1 MNKRFAE
8 QRAIVIGAG
17 IGGLAAAAALANHFG
32 QVVVLER
39 DELPADARPRPGAAQ
54 TRHLHVLL
62 SGGAAALAELFP
74 GFLTQLV
81 AVGAQ
86 RADVGAD
93 AHFELAGAPKLPR
106 RELNIYTWQ
115 LSRPLLEAVL
125 REQLRKRENV
135 QLRELSRVI
144 GIVADENNRAAGV
157 RFESREGKHDELN
170 STLVIDA
177 SGRGVPTL
185 DFLKATGRPT
195 PAETAVSADL
205 TYGTTVYSFP
215 AGAEPDFKQAWV
227 HGEAPEHGRAG
238 FLVKREN
245 GLWDAVLAGRLGDV
259 PPTEDNAYLAF
270 ADSLPSE
277 AIGTALRRGRR
288 EAPIV
293 RFGYAQSRWRHFAD
307 VAGFPAGLLPLGDAV
322 CSTNP
327 VFGQGMTVAATEAVI
342 LHRLLAK
349 AEGNSDSLES
359 IGPAYLK
366 EMEELVKAPWSGTT
380 ALDLAYP
387 QTKGERPADM
397 QQRSEYQVGVMKLA
411 AVDPDVHRLM
421 VEVRHLVK
429 PAHLLHAPNLQQRVR
444 ALLQHPA
451 APSS

>member
-1 MNKRFAE
+1 MDKRFAE

-17 IGGLAAAAALANHFG
+17 IGGLAVAAALANHFG

-39 DELPADARPRPGAAQ
+39 DELPAEVRPRPGAAQ

-74 GFLTQLV
+74 GVHTRLIE
-81 AVGAQ
+81 AGAQ
-86 RADVGAD
+86 LADVGAD
-93 AHFELAGAPKLPR
+93 ANFELAGTPKLPR
-106 RELNIYTWQ
+106 RELNIYSWQ

-125 REQLRKRENV
+125 REQLRERENV

-144 GIVADENNRAAGV
+144 EIVPDENNRAAGV
-157 RFESREGKHDELN
+157 RVESREGKHDELDAL
-170 STLVIDA
+170 LVIDA

-185 DFLKATGRPT
+185 DFLKATGRPLPT
-195 PAETAVSADL
+195 ETTVGTDL

-215 AGAEPDFKQAWV
+215 DGAEPDFKQAWV
-227 HGEAPEHGRAG
+227 HGKAPEQGRAG

-259 PPTEDNAYLAF
+259 PPIEDDAFLAF
-270 ADSLPSE
+270 ADTLPNQ
-277 AIGTALRRGRR
+277 AISTALRRGRR

-293 RFGYAQSRWRHFAD
+293 RFGYPESRWRHFAD
-307 VAGFPAGLLPLGDAV
+307 LTDFPVGLLPLGDAV
-322 CSTNP
+322 CNTNP
-327 VFGQGMTVAATEAVI
+327 VFGQGMTVAAKEAVM
-342 LHRLLAK
+342 LHRLLAESGGH
-349 AEGNSDSLES
+349 ASSLET
-359 IGPAYLK
+359 IGPAFLK
-366 EMEELVKAPWSGTT
+366 EMEDLVKTPWSGAT

-397 QQRSEYQVGVMKLA
+397 RQRSEYQAGVMKLA

-429 PAHLLHAPNLQQRVR
+429 PANLLHTPDLQQRVQ
-444 ALLQHPA
+444 AVLQHPA
-451 APSS
+451 ASS

>member
-1 MNKRFAE
+1 MSKRFAE

-39 DELPADARPRPGAAQ
+39 DELPADVRPRPGAAQ

-74 GFLTQLV
+74 GLHTHLI

-86 RADVGAD
+86 LADVGAD
-93 AHFELAGAPKLPR
+93 ANFELAGTPKLPR
-106 RELNIYTWQ
+106 RELNVYTWQ

-125 REQLRKRENV
+125 REQLLKRENV

-144 GIVADENNRAAGV
+144 GIVADENDRAAGV
-157 RFESREGKHDELN
+157 RVESREGKHDELDA
-170 STLVIDA
+170 TLIIDA

-185 DFLKATGRPT
+185 DFLKATGRPN
-195 PAETAVSADL
+195 PVETTVGTDL

-215 AGAEPDFKQAWV
+215 EGAEPDFKQAWV
-227 HGEAPEHGRAG
+227 HGKAPEHGRAG

-245 GLWDAVLAGRLGDV
+245 GLWDAVVAGRLGDI
-259 PPTEDNAYLAF
+259 PPTEDDAFLAF
-270 ADSLPSE
+270 ADTLPND
-277 AIGTALRRGRR
+277 AIGSALRRGRR

-293 RFGYAQSRWRHFAD
+293 RFGYPESRWRHFAD
-307 VAGFPAGLLPLGDAV
+307 LPNFPVGLLPLGDAV
-322 CSTNP
+322 CNTNP
-327 VFGQGMTVAATEAVI
+327 VFGQGMTVAAKEAAM
-342 LHRLLAK
+342 LHRLFSETDGHAD
-349 AEGNSDSLES
+349 ALET
-359 IGPAYLK
+359 IGPAFLK
-366 EMEELVKAPWSGTT
+366 EMEDLVKTPWAGAA

-397 QQRSEYQVGVMKLA
+397 RQRSEYQAGVMKLA
-411 AVDPDVHRLM
+411 AVDPEVHRLM
-421 VEVRHLVK
+421 VEIRHMVK
-429 PAHLLHAPNLQQRVR
+429 PAHLLHAPDLQQRVQ

-451 APSS
+451 VST